1 MGQQRKLVVEENVS
15 SNGVVEFID
24 DWFAPDDQGDPDQVA
39 AMQLHMQ
46 AEGALLL
53 GRQTFEDFRGYW
65 PLQVD
70 EPTGTT
76 DHLNQVQKYVLS
88 TTMRDAAWENTTI
101 LSGSLETEVTALKAQ
116 GGGDIGVTGSISVVH
131 DLMRADL
138 IDEYRLWVH
147 PVLTSHG
154 RNLVPEG
161 MSLRTLNLVATR
173 SFRSGVTLLTYRRA

>member
-1 MGQQRKLVVEENVS
+1 MAPRKLVVEENVS
-15 SNGVVEFID
+15 CNGVVEFID
-24 DWFAPDDQGDPDQVA
+24 DWFAPDDQGDPEQVA

-46 AEGALLL
+46 AEAVLLL
-53 GRQTFEDFRGYW
+53 GRGTFEDFRGYW

-76 DHLNQVQKYVLS
+76 HHLNKVQKYVLS
-88 TTMRDAAWENTTI
+88 RTMRDAAWENTII
-101 LSGSLETEVTALKAQ
+101 LRGSLEAEVTALKAQ

-138 IDEYRLWVH
+138 VDEYRLWVY
-147 PVLTSHG
+147 PFLTSRG

-161 MSLRTLNLVATR
+161 MSLRPLHLVATR
-173 SFRSGVTLLTYRRA
+173 SFRSGVTLLTYRKA